1 MLSSPSESFNVF
13 KTQIDYC
20 IPKLKQRLK
29 HGLSQFQKAGTF
41 RSAGNSMLKSAIYSK
56 SYLHVMDE
64 QSKWGYPVELK
75 IEAE

>member
-1 MLSSPSESFNVF
+1 
-13 KTQIDYC
+13 
-20 IPKLKQRLK
+20 
-29 HGLSQFQKAGTF
+29 
-41 RSAGNSMLKSAIYSK
+41 MLKSAIYSK